1 MGKETIF
8 MEEDIREFARQ
19 YRERYQPYKQYWNYE
34 DGVVLAG
41 YEALYRA
48 DGDSEAAGN
57 PSALFLWEFLAQGD
71 LSGAGVAGRP
81 VYGAAL
87 PDRV

>member
-8 MEEDIREFARQ
+8 MEEDIREYARQ

-34 DGVVLAG
+34 DGVVLTG

-48 DGDSEAAGN
+48 DGDSACRDFVIRYLEKVISPEGEITN
-57 PSALFLWEFLAQGD
+57 YPMD
-71 LSGAGVAGRP
+71 K
-81 VYGAAL
+81 
-87 PDRV
+87 